1 MNQEASTASEAYDA
15 FSEGDVED
23 EFESTGDH
31 HRAAAHH
38 FAAAAR
44 HHLAAAEAADE
55 GDNATADRHAYLA
68 YRQQLNGTQY
78 AEIAVMDSESVEDA
92 IESEL

>member
-1 MNQEASTASEAYDA
+1 MNQAASTSSEAFDA

-23 EFESTGDH
+23 EFESMGDH
-31 HRAAAHH
+31 HRAAAQH

-44 HHLAAAEAADE
+44 HHLVAAEAADE
-55 GDNATADRHAYLA
+55 GDDDTTNRHAYMA
-68 YRQQLNGTQY
+68 YRHQLNGVQY

-92 IESEL
+92 LESGL